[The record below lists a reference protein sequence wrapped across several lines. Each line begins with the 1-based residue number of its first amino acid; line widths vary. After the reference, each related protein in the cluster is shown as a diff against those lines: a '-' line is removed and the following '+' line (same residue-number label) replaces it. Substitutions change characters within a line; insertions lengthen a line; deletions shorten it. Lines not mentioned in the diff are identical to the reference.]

1 MRKINIGIILALS
14 LLFLA
19 GCGKSE
25 EKENPNKKYMYY
37 INNAQTKVVFEE
49 MELPGGV
56 QTEVVTELL
65 KRLQAEPKNLS
76 YKRAIPDNVN
86 LPTPEFLGNSKLRLN
101 FDASYNQMEGV
112 QELLRRAA
120 IVKTLCQL
128 DFVDSVEFYVEG
140 NPLTDGDG
148 LQVGALTSSSFI
160 DSFNYLEK
168 QNIDL
173 YYASED
179 KKKLICVEAL
189 ANYDGSSTVERIV
202 IDQIIRGS
210 SGVEKVEQYYG
221 QVYNTIPSG
230 TVCNSINTVDY
241 ICYVDLNS
249 SFIGGVEGISDELV
263 IYSIVNSLTSLSTIN
278 KVKFTIGGEAIKSYG
293 TVANFDQFFEM
304 NYNLIDKTT
313 ENNTTSKAED
323 EN

>member
-19 GCGKSE
+19 GCGKSDQ
-25 EKENPNKKYMYY
+25 KEDPNKKYMYY

-49 MELPGGV
+49 MEIKPEGQYQLV
-56 QTEVVTELL
+56 NDLL
-65 KRLQAEPKNLS
+65 KKLQAEPKNLS
-76 YKRAIPDNVN
+76 YKRVIPDNVN
-86 LPTPEFLGNSKLRLN
+86 LPTPEFLSNSKIRLN
-101 FDASYNQMEGV
+101 FDSTYNQLEGI

-120 IVKTLCQL
+120 IVKTFCQL

-148 LQVGALTSSSFI
+148 LQVGAMTSSSFI

-168 QNIDL
+168 QNIVL
-173 YYASED
+173 YYASTD
-179 KKKLICVEAL
+179 KKKLKGVEAL

-202 IDQIIRGS
+202 IDQIIKGT
-210 SGVEKVEQYYG
+210 SGVENVEQYYG
-221 QVYNTIPSG
+221 KVYNTIPSG

-249 SFIGGVEGISDELV
+249 SFMGGVEGISDELV
-263 IYSIVNSLTSLSTIN
+263 IYSIVNSLTNLSTIN
-278 KVKFTIGGEAIKSYG
+278 KVKFTIDGEATKAYG

-313 ENNTTSKAED
+313 ENNTESKAED